1 MVFILSAFCWM
12 RIRGLWKLPEGR
24 DWLWEKL
31 GLALVGEAMLSK
43 SLSSFLLMGRAVSL
57 PCSLAYGQTMVGIMV
72 TSSKRTYASMPHF
85 PGLLQ
90 SVSLTLRRPL
100 LVHASAG
107 DSWARRLLS
116 THRRVCLSLSWGHC
130 SFLLGPGAHKVCFC
144 PPRVS
149 VSLVLWE
156 FCNQIPL
163 AFKVKFPGV
172 SQSLC
177 WIPRLGNL
185 LWAL

>member
-1 MVFILSAFCWM
+1 M

-57 PCSLAYGQTMVGIMV
+57 PCSLAYGQTTVGIMV

-90 SVSLTLRRPL
+90 SVSLTLHRPL

-107 DSWARRLLS
+107 DS
-116 THRRVCLSLSWGHC
+116 
-130 SFLLGPGAHKVCFC
+130 
-144 PPRVS
+144 
-149 VSLVLWE
+149 
-156 FCNQIPL
+156 
-163 AFKVKFPGV
+163 
-172 SQSLC
+172 
-177 WIPRLGNL
+177 
-185 LWAL
+185 